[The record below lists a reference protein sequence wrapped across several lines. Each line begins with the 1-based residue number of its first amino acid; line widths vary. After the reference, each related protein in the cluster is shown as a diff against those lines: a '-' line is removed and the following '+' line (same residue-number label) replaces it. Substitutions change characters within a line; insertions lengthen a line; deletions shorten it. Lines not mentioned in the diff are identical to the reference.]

1 MAIDVPILATAR
13 LTLRAHRTDDLGACA
28 AMWADPAVTR
38 LMGGKSFTPEEVWA
52 RLLRYAGLWSML
64 GFGYWA
70 IEETATGRFVGELG
84 FADFRRAVV
93 PSLDAPEL
101 GWVLATAAHGHGY
114 ATEAVGGVLA
124 WADARFARTVCI
136 IQPDNHA
143 SLRVAA
149 KCGFAEQWRTA
160 YKDHTTIVLART
172 PSRAGPTPTPRAPG
186 PPACAQRPRF

>member
-1 MAIDVPILATAR
+1 MTVDVPILATAR
-13 LTLRAHRTDDLGACA
+13 LTLRAHRTDDLPAGA

-38 LMGGKSFTPEEVWA
+38 FIGGKPFTPEEVWA

-93 PSLDAPEL
+93 PPLDAPEL
-101 GWVLATAAHGHGY
+101 GWALVQAVHGQGY
-114 ATEAVGGVLA
+114 ATEAVRAVLA
-124 WADARFARTVCI
+124 WGDARFARTVCI
-136 IQPDNHA
+136 INPGNHA

-149 KCGFAEQWRTA
+149 KCGFQEQWRAA
-160 YKDHTTIVLART
+160 YRDHTTIVLART
-172 PSRAGPTPTPRAPG
+172 AGGAE
-186 PPACAQRPRF
+186 